1 MNDFALDDGELN
13 GQPEVWLI
21 TESQAPLSLSLS
33 GGVSKARFIQSVAAM
48 NVASSFNAKL
58 RIGLKSAAEHGITLS
73 AWLPPSVRKCLSS
86 SVVEQV
92 ESSGAMLRQAML
104 GGLSDFGVD
113 LSVVIKVFGVP
124 RCLFQLQV
132 SAQAQARVSHSRQ
145 LDGKQARA
153 YLSGRS
159 FERVTKATMLESRV
173 QQWLHSLGILRRD
186 SYSSAGTASIQ
197 IYGAG
202 ELREGAKINL
212 EGEASVFVEVYS
224 RGILGGI
231 RYRYLES
238 DAAMQIISSWSPVG
252 HPVPP
257 DVYIPAQ
264 QERVLFVD
272 RDDRVIVVPT
282 EVA

>member
-1 MNDFALDDGELN
+1 
-13 GQPEVWLI
+13 
-21 TESQAPLSLSLS
+21 
-33 GGVSKARFIQSVAAM
+33 
-48 NVASSFNAKL
+48 
-58 RIGLKSAAEHGITLS
+58 
-73 AWLPPSVRKCLSS
+73 
-86 SVVEQV
+86 
-92 ESSGAMLRQAML
+92 MLRQAML
-104 GGLSDFGVD
+104 GGLSDFDVD
-113 LSVVIKVFGVP
+113 LSGDIKVFGVP

-132 SAQAQARVSHSRQ
+132 SAQAQASVSHSMQ
-145 LDGKQARA
+145 LDGKQARV
-153 YLSGRS
+153 YLSGQS
-159 FERVTKATMLESRV
+159 FERVTQATMLESMV
-173 QQWLHSLGILRRD
+173 QQWLHSLGSLRRD

-197 IYGAG
+197 ISGAG

-212 EGEASVFVEVYS
+212 DGEASVFVEVYS

-282 EVA
+282 EVS

>member
-21 TESQAPLSLSLS
+21 TESPAPFSLSLS
-33 GGVSKARFIQSVAAM
+33 GGA
-48 NVASSFNAKL
+48 
-58 RIGLKSAAEHGITLS
+58 
-73 AWLPPSVRKCLSS
+73 
-86 SVVEQV
+86 
-92 ESSGAMLRQAML
+92 LRQAML
-104 GGLSDFGVD
+104 GGMSDFDFDMSGA
-113 LSVVIKVFGVP
+113 IKMFVATRG
-124 RCLFQLQV
+124 LFQLQV
-132 SAQAQARVSHSRQ
+132 STQAQAVVSQSRQ
-145 LDGKQARA
+145 IDGKQARV
-153 YLSGRS
+153 YLSCQS
-159 FERVTKATMLESRV
+159 FERATKATMLESMV
-173 QQWLHSLGILRRD
+173 QQWLHSLGRLRRD
-186 SYSSAGTASIQ
+186 SYSSSGRATIQ
-197 IYGAG
+197 ISGAG
-202 ELREGAKINL
+202 ELRDGAKIYL

-238 DAAMQIISSWSPVG
+238 DAAMRVISSWNPVG

>member
-1 MNDFALDDGELN
+1 MNDFAIDDGELN
-13 GQPEVWLI
+13 GQPEVWLT
-21 TESQAPLSLSLS
+21 TESPAKFSLSLS
-33 GGVSKARFIQSVAAM
+33 GGVNKARFIQSVAAT
-48 NVASSFNAKL
+48 NVASSFNANL
-58 RIGLKSAAEHGITLS
+58 RIGLKSATGYRISLS
-73 AWLPPSVRKCLSS
+73 ALLPPSVRKYLSIS
-86 SVVEQV
+86 AVKRV
-92 ESSGAMLRQAML
+92 ESSGGVLRHAKI
-104 GGLSDFGVD
+104 GGLSGFDVDSSGGVLRHAKIGG
-113 LSVVIKVFGVP
+113 LSGFDVD
-124 RCLFQLQV
+124 
-132 SAQAQARVSHSRQ
+132 AQAKAGVSNSRQ
-145 LDGKQARA
+145 LDGKQARVC
-153 YLSGRS
+153 LSGQS

-202 ELREGAKINL
+202 ELRDGAKINI

-272 RDDRVIVVPT
+272 RDDRVIVVPA

>member
-1 MNDFALDDGELN
+1 MNDFAIDGGELN

-21 TESQAPLSLSLS
+21 TESPAPLSLSLS
-33 GGVSKARFIQSVAAM
+33 GGVNKARFIQSVAAT
-48 NVASSFNAKL
+48 NVASSFNANL
-58 RIGLKSAAEHGITLS
+58 RIGLKSATGYRISLS
-73 AWLPPSVRKCLSS
+73 ALLPPSVRKYLSS
-86 SVVEQV
+86 SAVKRV
-92 ESSGAMLRQAML
+92 ESSGGVLRHAKI
-104 GGLSDFGVD
+104 GGLSGFDVD
-113 LSVVIKVFGVP
+113 
-124 RCLFQLQV
+124 
-132 SAQAQARVSHSRQ
+132 AQAKAGVSHSRQ
-145 LDGKQARA
+145 LDGKQARV
-153 YLSGRS
+153 YLSGQS
-159 FERVTKATMLESRV
+159 FERVTKATMLESLV
-173 QQWLHSLGILRRD
+173 QQWLHSLGGLRRD
-186 SYSSAGTASIQ
+186 SYSSAGTAIIQ
-197 IYGAG
+197 ISGAG
-202 ELREGAKINL
+202 ELRDGAKINL

-224 RGILGGI
+224 RGILGGL